1 MQQASLRL
9 GPLLGGRL
17 EVTQL
22 SVSCKSRPTMC
33 YRPHRQ
39 SPLGARCTA
48 YLPARCFWLQAESLG
63 RRLYLRLQRRRRST
77 PPRVKHEV
85 ASRGLYPKQRVTDLE
100 ERRAIF
106 VALKLDGVERLLQ
119 KRRQISRAMK
129 IRSYD
134 AESLVHVA
142 HRTTHDFFPPHSS
155 WCLPWNVTF
164 QRNPQ
169 HFITA
174 R

>member
-48 YLPARCFWLQAESLG
+48 YLTAERCFWLQAESLG
-63 RRLYLRLQRRRRST
+63 RRRRST

-85 ASRGLYPKQRVTDLE
+85 ASRRPLSKAESHDLE

-119 KRRQISRAMK
+119 KLRQISRTMK
-129 IRSYD
+129 VRSYD

-155 WCLPWNVTF
+155 WCLPWNITL
-164 QRNPQ
+164 QRVPQ
-169 HFITA
+169 NFITA